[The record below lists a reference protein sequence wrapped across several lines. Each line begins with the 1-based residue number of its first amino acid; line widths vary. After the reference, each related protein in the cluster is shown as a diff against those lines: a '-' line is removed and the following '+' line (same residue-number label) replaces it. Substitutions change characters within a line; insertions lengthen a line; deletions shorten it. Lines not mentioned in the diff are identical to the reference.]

1 MPQTGWLETIETCSL
16 TALEARSANL
26 RCQQGQ
32 APSEVSGGG
41 TVPRLSPSFW
51 WFQQFLVFR
60 GLWLHYANLC
70 LHPDTVSLCVSS
82 FFIRTP
88 LIGSRIRPNPVWP
101 ILTEYISKYP
111 LIGSRIRPNPAW
123 PILTEYISK
132 YGHLLRFWVIV
143 KFGGRRYSPS
153 SSFSPPFSFIRTV
166 LLMLLDHAR
175 LVLTS
180 VFAFSLPFVWTADL
194 LKSFLKCYFLS
205 ETFLGHPLQKPN
217 SSHWISYSPL
227 QLYIF
232 FFSIYHF
239 LTYYIFYCFLCLYI
253 PVECK
258 LHEGRIFG
266 MFCSLFSSQYSKQC
280 LEHKRCPIKLL
291 ENF

>member
-16 TALEARSANL
+16 TALEARSPNL

-41 TVPRLSPSFW
+41 TVPRLSPSFRW
-51 WFQQFLVFR
+51 YQQFLVLR
-60 GLWLHYANLC
+60 GLWPHYANLC

-82 FFIRTP
+82 LFIRT
-88 LIGSRIRPNPVWP
+88 S
-101 ILTEYISKYP
+101 

-123 PILTEYISK
+123 PTLTEYISK
-132 YGHLLRFWVIV
+132 YGHMLRFWVIV
-143 KFGGRRYSPS
+143 KFGGRHYSPS

-166 LLMLLDHAR
+166 LLMLLNHAR
-175 LVLTS
+175 LGLTS

-194 LKSFLKCYFLS
+194 LKSFLKCCFLS

-217 SSHWISYSPL
+217 SSHWISYSPF

-232 FFSIYHF
+232 FFSIYRF

-253 PVECK
+253 
-258 LHEGRIFG
+258 R
-266 MFCSLFSSQYSKQC
+266 Q
-280 LEHKRCPIKLL
+280 
-291 ENF
+291 